1 MTSVGQYGCRVP
13 AATRLALIDLD
24 GTVYI
29 GSQPVPGAAEAVLS
43 LRDAG
48 IAVRFTTNTDSVTPA
63 TLVRRLGAMGVAAA
77 LDEVLTPVV
86 LVRTLLDGDEGARAL
101 VIASPEVRSVLAGRI
116 ADGDERVTHVI
127 VADPSYGADYA
138 QLDAAFRAVRDG
150 AELVATQMGRWVQR
164 DSGVH
169 LDTGGWVRLLEYA
182 ADVEARVLGKPSP
195 DFFRLAAESA
205 GVAPADAAVVGDD
218 RSSDIAGGR
227 AAGSHTVLVRTGKG
241 MVARGP
247 EPDLIVDSIA
257 DVPDVLVNNLR
268 SRESR

>member
-1 MTSVGQYGCRVP
+1 MS

-24 GTVYI
+24 GTMYV
-29 GSQPVPGAAEAVLS
+29 GTQVVPGAAEAVRY

-63 TLVRRLGAMGVAAA
+63 TLVHRLAAMGVIAA

-86 LVRTLLDGDEGARAL
+86 LARALLDWYDGARAL
-101 VIASPEVRSVLAGRI
+101 VIASAEVRGVLAGRI
-116 ADGDERVTHVI
+116 AAADERVTHVV
-127 VADPSYGADYA
+127 VADPSFGADYA
-138 QLDAAFRAVRDG
+138 QLDAAFRALRDG
-150 AELVATQMGRWVQR
+150 AQLVATQMGRWVQR

-182 ADVEARVLGKPSP
+182 ADVEAVVLGKPSP
-195 DFFRLAAESA
+195 EFFRLATESA
-205 GVAPADAAVVGDD
+205 GLAPAEIAVIGDD
-218 RSSDIAGGR
+218 RASDIAGGR
-227 AAGSHTVLVRTGKG
+227 AAGYHTVLVRTGTG

-247 EPDLIVDSIA
+247 DPDLIVDSIA
-257 DVPDVLVNNLR
+257 DVPGVLVNNSR